1 MRQLGKVQRKNELEL
16 LLYAKTCPTFI
27 VAVFWPV
34 LVLYVLYGHLLDITT
49 SFFRITQGNAIV
61 VYWVSGSPFH
71 RLRRDKEEGGRSDDV
86 SYILAKTITR
96 AIFLSWVMWAC
107 IPYIVLPYSHHCSG

>member
-1 MRQLGKVQRKNELEL
+1 MGKCRIMRQLGKVQRKNEL

-61 VYWVSGSPFH
+61 VYWVPQPLIVLSH
-71 RLRRDKEEGGRSDDV
+71 RRDEGGRSDDV

-96 AIFLSWVMWAC
+96 AIFLF
-107 IPYIVLPYSHHCSG
+107 

>member
-1 MRQLGKVQRKNELEL
+1 MRQLGKVQRKNELLYSQKRAYLAL
-16 LLYAKTCPTFI
+16 LPYIYDIC
-27 VAVFWPV
+27 
-34 LVLYVLYGHLLDITT
+34 VLYGHLLDITT

-71 RLRRDKEEGGRSDDV
+71 RLRRDEEEGGRSDDV

>member
-1 MRQLGKVQRKNELEL
+1 MGKCRIMRQLGKVQRKNELEL

-61 VYWVSGSPFH
+61 VYWVPQPLIDLEKG
-71 RLRRDKEEGGRSDDV
+71 
-86 SYILAKTITR
+86 
-96 AIFLSWVMWAC
+96 
-107 IPYIVLPYSHHCSG
+107 